1 MNETLFKTTL
11 AALLAA
17 IAAYSKV
24 IAVPIL
30 ALILFMAADYITGM
44 TSAYLKGE
52 LSSKVGFRGILK
64 KLCYMFAV
72 AAGIGIDYICS
83 SALDE
88 AGFPGNVCFFGL
100 LVTIWLILN
109 EILSVLEN
117 LDKIGVPVPGF
128 IKAVTG
134 RLKQN
139 VEKRA
144 ERDEKSE
151 SEK

>member
-1 MNETLFKTTL
+1 MNENAFKTFA
-11 AALLAA
+11 AAL
-17 IAAYSKV
+17 IAAVASYFNV
-24 IAVPIL
+24 VGMPIIVLL
-30 ALILFMAADYITGM
+30 AFMVTDYITGM
-44 TSAYLKGE
+44 TAAYMKGE

-83 SALDE
+83 SALDG